1 MKLTKSAIVR
11 DLKGPQTSK
20 PGLLRTLL
28 SSDGIYPWKWNCSA
42 KVQEQTKI
50 CLQKWNESPLEPR
63 SQRHCP
69 SSCCSSDTDWARRK
83 CSMTVG
89 TSNSCTYL
97 QIYCFQKIHETVLNH
112 VLFTPEKIWQ
122 LFLTLN
128 GSFEVCLNKCPFSSA
143 SIDMALLCFA
153 APQSLPV
160 FVLLTRL
167 KQAPLQ
173 LECHEAK
180 PRSAPWGTMS
190 IESIRLSSLSH
201 RLMAMV
207 QLESLFL

>member
-1 MKLTKSAIVR
+1 M
-11 DLKGPQTSK
+11 
-20 PGLLRTLL
+20 
-28 SSDGIYPWKWNCSA
+28 
-42 KVQEQTKI
+42 
-50 CLQKWNESPLEPR
+50 
-63 SQRHCP
+63 
-69 SSCCSSDTDWARRK
+69 
-83 CSMTVG
+83 
-89 TSNSCTYL
+89 
-97 QIYCFQKIHETVLNH
+97 LNH

-122 LFLTLN
+122 LSLTLN

-180 PRSAPWGTMS
+180 PRSAPSGTMS
-190 IESIRLSSLSH
+190 IESIRLSCLSH
-201 RLMAMV
+201 RLIVHGAIRK
-207 QLESLFL
+207 SLSLILAFVNCPLQFKSADICFNNLPNTNYCLLFPVAHMHEFAYKYTAVYAGRYATPMGTYKICKHDDFFQAFFPFASSARLAASSNLVEYSWQKKIILPGISFQ

>member
-1 MKLTKSAIVR
+1 MLDVDPGPCGTTLSQPNTHRNETHLDGLQLIHVCYPMAWHFLLSCAMVMLWHVAFSPTKIWGQQPVSKSWAPTIDIAQVTWARLAIPELWRATRLGEAYKVSNCTR
-11 DLKGPQTSK
+11 PKGPQTSK

-50 CLQKWNESPLEPR
+50 CLQKWNEMNESPLQPR

-97 QIYCFQKIHETVLNH
+97 WYI
-112 VLFTPEKIWQ
+112 
-122 LFLTLN
+122 
-128 GSFEVCLNKCPFSSA
+128 
-143 SIDMALLCFA
+143 
-153 APQSLPV
+153 
-160 FVLLTRL
+160 
-167 KQAPLQ
+167 
-173 LECHEAK
+173 
-180 PRSAPWGTMS
+180 
-190 IESIRLSSLSH
+190 
-201 RLMAMV
+201 
-207 QLESLFL
+207 

>member
-1 MKLTKSAIVR
+1 M
-11 DLKGPQTSK
+11 
-20 PGLLRTLL
+20 
-28 SSDGIYPWKWNCSA
+28 
-42 KVQEQTKI
+42 
-50 CLQKWNESPLEPR
+50 
-63 SQRHCP
+63 
-69 SSCCSSDTDWARRK
+69 
-83 CSMTVG
+83 
-89 TSNSCTYL
+89 
-97 QIYCFQKIHETVLNH
+97 LNH

-122 LFLTLN
+122 LSLTLN

-190 IESIRLSSLSH
+190 IESIRTIASFSSSHGHGAIRKSLSLILAFVNCPLQFKSADICFNNLPNTNYCLLFPVAH
-201 RLMAMV
+201 MHEFAYKYTAVYACRYAYTYMHV
-207 QLESLFL
+207 QDM